1 MLFAGMSGG
10 RGVWVYASVAITAPR
25 YGPGLGTMGELGQLG
40 PPTRSEGVGVART
53 QAGFAERE
61 EAILTDALFTSAATI
76 ITPSMAV

>member
-25 YGPGLGTMGELGQLG
+25 YGPGLGTMEELRQLG

-61 EAILTDALFTSAATI
+61 AILTDALFTSAVTI